1 MYIINEAG
9 QNKKNDPAF
18 FIKSYHYIKD
28 LKFMFL
34 AGHSRYARNGVA
46 SQRRWYYELLQGESR
61 PKTGL
66 AVL

>member
-1 MYIINEAG
+1 MICFFYKILPLYIRFTIYV
-9 QNKKNDPAF
+9 Q
-18 FIKSYHYIKD
+18 
-28 LKFMFL
+28 